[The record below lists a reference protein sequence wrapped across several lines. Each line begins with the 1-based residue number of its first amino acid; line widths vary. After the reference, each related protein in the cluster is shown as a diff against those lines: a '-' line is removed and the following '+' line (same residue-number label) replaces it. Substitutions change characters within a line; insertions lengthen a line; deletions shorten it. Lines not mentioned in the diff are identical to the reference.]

1 MTDAAETND
10 NVIELPEREEASE
23 GRVYGGLTAE
33 QRTAARRERLL
44 DAGIEVFGTEGYKSA
59 TVRQVIKTSGL
70 GERYFYENFEDLD
83 DLMIAVAERI
93 HEQIMHETLLA
104 VTAAGDKPI
113 DLAKAGLTTFIKA
126 MTRDP
131 RKARIK
137 LLEMTGASD
146 KVKARRREGMNQM
159 AMFIA
164 ATAPEDIKA
173 ETDLDPQLIALGL
186 VGAVNELLIEWFV
199 GDMDGDV
206 DRLIEHCI
214 ALFDGIL
221 SAAYAN
227 QANPPNPPTQGT
239 LR

>member
-1 MTDAAETND
+1 MADTTD
-10 NVIELPEREEASE
+10 NVVELPERSDPAP

-44 DAGIEVFGTEGYKSA
+44 DAGIEVFGTQGYKDA
-59 TVRQVIKTSGL
+59 TVREVIKTSGL

-104 VTAAGDKPI
+104 VTAAPDDPVSQ
-113 DLAKAGLTTFIKA
+113 AKAGLTAFIRA

-146 KVKARRREGMNQM
+146 KVKARRRDGMNQM
-159 AMFIA
+159 ATFIA
-164 ATAPEDIKA
+164 ATAPEEVKA
-173 ETDLDPQLIALGL
+173 NTDRDPQLIALGL
-186 VGAVNELLIEWFV
+186 VGAVNELLIEWFL
-199 GDMDGDV
+199 GEIDGGV
-206 DRLIEHCI
+206 DHLVDNCT
-214 ALFDGIL
+214 ALFEAVL
-221 SAAYAN
+221 NFAYSTK
-227 QANPPNPPTQGT
+227 QPQGAP
-239 LR
+239 R